1 MAKVY
6 DASWHRPAP
15 ALLQPGDGIILYAS
29 RTEAKCPTAAECAA
43 YRARGVIVRFVFEDS
58 ATRAAIGNYADG
70 KADGALTLGQVKAK
84 GGQRGD
90 VVYFAADSN
99 ALMSLEYAR
108 GFRDGLTSFFMAGPY
123 AGDRNLERARVSLG
137 MTKLWQASA
146 GSWSDHWNPAAH
158 HGAYEHA
165 VLYQVVGA
173 SPVPGTDLNVINDHA
188 WHTVVGATT
197 PEDDVSYSDWPEAA
211 QQALYNDV
219 ASAVVARGVAPYNG
233 TLAAILNDIRARV
246 VAVGVAVGTLDPT
259 GGGTLDAHAVAQE
272 IITGLGPDLAH
283 QVLVA
288 LNAALPNQ

>member
-6 DASWHRPAP
+6 DASWARPAP
-15 ALLQPGDGIILYAS
+15 SLLQPGDGIILYAS
-29 RTEAKCPTAAECAA
+29 RTEGKCPTAAECAA

-58 ATRAAIGNYADG
+58 AGRAAAKGHAEG
-70 KADGALTLGQVKAK
+70 VADGALTLAQAKAK
-84 GGQRGD
+84 GAQRGD
-90 VVYFAADSN
+90 VAYFAADSN
-99 ALMSLEYAR
+99 DPLNLDYAR
-108 GFRDGLTSFFMAGPY
+108 GFRSGLTSFLEPGCY
-123 AGDRNLERARVSLG
+123 GGDRNLERARSVSYV
-137 MTKLWQASA
+137 KLWQASA

-173 SPVPGTDLNVINDHA
+173 SPVPGTDLNVINDPA
-188 WHTVVGATT
+188 WHTAVGATT

-233 TLAAILNDIRARV
+233 TLAAILNDIRNRV

-259 GGGTLDAHAVAQE
+259 GGAVIDAHAVAQE
-272 IITGLGPDLAH
+272 IIAGLGPDLAH